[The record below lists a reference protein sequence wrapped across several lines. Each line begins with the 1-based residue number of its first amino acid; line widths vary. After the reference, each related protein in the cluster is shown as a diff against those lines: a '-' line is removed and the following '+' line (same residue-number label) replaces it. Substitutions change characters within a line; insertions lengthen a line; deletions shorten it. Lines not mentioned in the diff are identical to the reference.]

1 MFLDLYYG
9 LRDEGVPIGIQEW
22 MAFLTALEKGLH
34 GSDLLRFYHLGRAC
48 LIKSETYFDAYDR
61 VFARVFKGI
70 EGQFGDEVTQQIMDW
85 LENPENFQQLTDEQ
99 RAQLEELSRDELMRR
114 FLETLAEQDER
125 HDGGDKWVGTG
136 GRSPF
141 GNSGEHPSGIR
152 VGGKSK
158 NRSAMKVAEE
168 RNFRDY
174 RTDQALDVRQLK
186 VSLRRLRQLTR
197 SGLAT
202 ELDLDETIDETCRN
216 AGEIELVFRAP
227 RRNNVRLLLLMD
239 VGGTMDPYF
248 EPVSRLLTALHEYH
262 GLRELQSYYFHN
274 TIYDHVFTSGRMT
287 RADAFPTADILR
299 RLDSRWKVAIVGDA
313 SMHPAEL
320 MEPYGNIDPRQE
332 SATPS
337 IVWLQRIADHF
348 ERTVWVNPDDR
359 AYWNG
364 SHTARVVQRLFP
376 MFHLSVDGVTEAMQ
390 ALVGARR
397 SNAA

>member
-1 MFLDLYYG
+1 MFLDLFYG
-9 LRDEGVPIGIQEW
+9 LRDEGVPISVQEW
-22 MAFLTALEKGLH
+22 RTFLEALEEGLH
-34 GSDLLRFYHLGRAC
+34 GSSLLRFYHLGRAC

-70 EGQFGDEVTQQIMDW
+70 EGQFGDDVTAQVMEW
-85 LENPENFQQLTDEQ
+85 LSNPENFQRLTDEQ
-99 RAQLEELSRDELMRR
+99 RAQLEMLSRDELMRR
-114 FLETLAEQDER
+114 FLETLQEQTER

-152 VGGKSK
+152 VGGQSK

-168 RNFRDY
+168 RKFKDY
-174 RTDQALDVRQLK
+174 RTDQQLDVRQLK

-197 SGLAT
+197 TGLAT

-216 AGEIELVFRAP
+216 AGEIEFVFRAP

-262 GLRELQSYYFHN
+262 GLRELKSYYFHN
-274 TIYDHVFTSGRMT
+274 CIYDHVYTSGRLT
-287 RADAFPTADILR
+287 RADAVPTADVLR
-299 RLDSRWKVAIVGDA
+299 RLDSRWKVAIIGDA
-313 SMHPAEL
+313 AMHPAEL
-320 MEPYGNIDPRQE
+320 LEAYGSIDPRKE
-332 SATPS
+332 SPTPG

-348 ERTVWVNPDDR
+348 ERTAWINPDDR
-359 AYWNG
+359 PYWNG
-364 SHTARVVQRLFP
+364 SHTARIVQRLFP
-376 MFHLSVDGVTEAMQ
+376 MFHLSVDGITEAMQ

-397 SNAA
+397 ATAA